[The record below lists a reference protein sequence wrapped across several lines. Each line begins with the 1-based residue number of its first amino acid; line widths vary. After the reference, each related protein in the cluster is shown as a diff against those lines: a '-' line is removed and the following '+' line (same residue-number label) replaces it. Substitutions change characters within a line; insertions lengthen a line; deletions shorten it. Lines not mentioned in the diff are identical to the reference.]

1 MSSLASRNRRERVTF
16 NDVISGNVP
25 EDILK
30 ASTPAPEKVYELERI
45 ESSCQTDELPVV
57 EINPVSF
64 LSLSPSTISE
74 LRQSA
79 VSPQETT
86 TTPVIDDTTVLNPSE
101 TSSLVT
107 YSERAEI
114 IRLRDVVSNQVKDLK
129 GRVQLVRGRKQLK
142 KEQMEDEKEVRAA
155 REAKAQSVLLESSE
169 RLDEA
174 RVVLDNL
181 VNHFQAISSRYN
193 RWCNEGMIS

>member
-79 VSPQETT
+79 ASPQETT
-86 TTPVIDDTTVLNPSE
+86 TTPVIDDTTVMNPSE

>member
-74 LRQSA
+74 LRQFA
-79 VSPQETT
+79 ASPQETT

>member
-16 NDVISGNVP
+16 NDVVSGNVP

-79 VSPQETT
+79 ASPQETT